1 MWICSKCQQQFVY
14 KNAMHSCGDKS
25 VADFLEGKSDHTIA
39 LFHHFLDEYSKI
51 GEFVLHPAKSMISLA
66 AQIRFAFIVRFGK
79 SFLDVVFK
87 FHEPNE
93 DNMCFYKIA
102 QIPDTNYFNH
112 YVRFQLKEDLNDEVR
127 MYMKKA
133 YDIGLRKHIKN
144 KK

>member
-1 MWICSKCQQQFVY
+1 MWTCPKCEQKFVY

-25 VADFLEGKSDHTIA
+25 VDDFLDGKTAHTVE
-39 LFHHFLDEYSKI
+39 LFHHFLDEYTKI

-79 SFLDVVFK
+79 GFLDVVFK

-93 DNMCFYKIA
+93 NNLCFYKIA
-102 QIPDTNYFNH
+102 QIPGTNSFNH
-112 YVRFQLKEDLNDEVR
+112 YVRFESKEDLNDELR
-127 MYMKKA
+127 FYMKKA
-133 YDIGLRKHIKN
+133 YDIGMRKHKKN